1 MHAPHTSTSD
11 HVVLSSR
18 PLHPPPPLMW
28 DTLESRENSPRE
40 RKRVDL
46 RSSLG
51 RGLPLIPVASR
62 APLWPPTVAFN
73 HPLHHPPPGPS
84 NIPLPTSI
92 RTILILAIVE
102 GHYSS
107 GCVHCSLD
115 LLLHL
120 ERHKCRLSELHS
132 TLASFHQVAI
142 WNVAPTLWSSGLQ
155 RSISCL
161 TQVVPQQVLAYVL
174 GSVEWD
180 FLEAITSTLQARHGS
195 KPTFDQQ
202 ELCSLRR

>member
-1 MHAPHTSTSD
+1 MHAPHTFTSD

-18 PLHPPPPLMW
+18 PLHPPQPLMW
-28 DTLESRENSPRE
+28 NTLESRENSPGE

-51 RGLPLIPVASR
+51 RGLPLIPVVSL

-73 HPLHHPPPGPS
+73 HLFHHPLPAP
-84 NIPLPTSI
+84 PTSI
-92 RTILILAIVE
+92 RTIFILAIVE

-107 GCVHCSLD
+107 GCVHCSPD

-120 ERHKCRLSELHS
+120 ERHKCGLSELHG

-142 WNVAPTLWSSGLQ
+142 WNVAPNLWSSGLQ

-161 TQVVPQQVLAYVL
+161 T
-174 GSVEWD
+174 
-180 FLEAITSTLQARHGS
+180 
-195 KPTFDQQ
+195 
-202 ELCSLRR
+202 